1 MCTEKQSVAAYFD
14 RLAAGWDE
22 VNTYSDITISQILDL
37 ADIRPGVH
45 VLDVGCGTG
54 ARFPDY
60 LCRGAS
66 SVTGVDLSLGMI
78 TQAEKKFRQPEIHL
92 IRADILACRFDH
104 PFDRCLVL
112 NTLPHFANPDLL
124 LRRLA
129 GCVQPGGRITLGQCM
144 GEGTELCQACPGFS
158 PLPETTR
165 LARMMAP
172 WFLVDIQISDM
183 EKYVVSGLRNDL
195 PVCIPA
201 AAAVRR

>member
-22 VNTYSDITISQILDL
+22 ANTYSDKTISQILDL

-66 SVTGVDLSLGMI
+66 SVTGVDLSGMI

-112 NTLPHFANPDLL
+112 NTLPHFTNPDPL

-129 GCVQPGGRITLGQCM
+129 GCVRPGGRITLGQCM
-144 GEGTELCQACPGFS
+144 GKARSYAGHVPASLPCRKPPG
-158 PLPETTR
+158 
-165 LARMMAP
+165 
-172 WFLVDIQISDM
+172 WH
-183 EKYVVSGLRNDL
+183 G
-195 PVCIPA
+195 
-201 AAAVRR
+201 

>member
-22 VNTYSDITISQILDL
+22 VNTYSDITISQILNL

-45 VLDVGCGTG
+45 
-54 ARFPDY
+54 
-60 LCRGAS
+60 
-66 SVTGVDLSLGMI
+66 
-78 TQAEKKFRQPEIHL
+78 
-92 IRADILACRFDH
+92 ILACRFDH

>member
-22 VNTYSDITISQILDL
+22 ANTYSDNTILQILDL

-66 SVTGVDLSLGMI
+66 SVTGVDLSPGMI

-104 PFDRCLVL
+104 PFD
-112 NTLPHFANPDLL
+112 
-124 LRRLA
+124 
-129 GCVQPGGRITLGQCM
+129 QPG
-144 GEGTELCQACPGFS
+144 S
-158 PLPETTR
+158 
-165 LARMMAP
+165 
-172 WFLVDIQISDM
+172 
-183 EKYVVSGLRNDL
+183 
-195 PVCIPA
+195 PA
-201 AAAVRR
+201 APVGRLCAARRPDYPGAMHGGRRGAMPGMSRLLSPAGNHQAGTDDGPLVFGRHSNLRHGEIRGLWPAQ

>member
-22 VNTYSDITISQILDL
+22 ANTYSDNTILQILDL

-66 SVTGVDLSLGMI
+66 SVTGVDLSPGMI

-112 NTLPHFANPDLL
+112 NTLPHFTNPDPLAAPVGRL
-124 LRRLA
+124 CAARRPDYPGA
-129 GCVQPGGRITLGQCM
+129 MHGGRARSYAGHVPASLPCRKP
-144 GEGTELCQACPGFS
+144 PG
-158 PLPETTR
+158 
-165 LARMMAP
+165 
-172 WFLVDIQISDM
+172 WH
-183 EKYVVSGLRNDL
+183 G
-195 PVCIPA
+195 
-201 AAAVRR
+201 